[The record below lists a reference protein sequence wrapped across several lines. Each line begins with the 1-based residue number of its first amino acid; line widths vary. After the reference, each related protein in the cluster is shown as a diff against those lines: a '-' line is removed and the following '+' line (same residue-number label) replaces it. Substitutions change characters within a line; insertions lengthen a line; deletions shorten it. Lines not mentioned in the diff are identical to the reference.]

1 MKDLWPMSAYF
12 FIEPDKYDEAVVQKR
27 WNDKSPLVLQDM
39 IQTLQ
44 TTQEFDTAVVEKAYS
59 DALAKAGVA
68 GKDFMQLL
76 RVCLSG
82 VAGGPPI
89 FEMAALFGKE
99 STLRRLKHALET
111 LSV

>member
-1 MKDLWPMSAYF
+1 
-12 FIEPDKYDEAVVQKR
+12 VVEKR
-27 WNDKSPLVLQDM
+27 WNEKSPLVLQDM
-39 IQTLQ
+39 IQSLQ
-44 TTQEFDTAVVEKAYS
+44 TTQAIDAGVFEKIYN

-68 GKDFMQLL
+68 GKDFLQLL

-99 STLRRLKHALET
+99 STLRRLKHALDT
-111 LSV
+111 LSK